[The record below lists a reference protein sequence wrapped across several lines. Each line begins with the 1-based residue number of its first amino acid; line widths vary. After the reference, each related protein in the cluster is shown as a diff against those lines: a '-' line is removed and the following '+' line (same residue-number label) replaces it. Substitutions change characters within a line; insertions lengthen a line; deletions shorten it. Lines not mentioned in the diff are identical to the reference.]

1 MTSLAAIRKNP
12 RVKFVDDE
20 RSCGNGIIVTLR
32 RGWSFDALEDNRVA
46 GEDTVAEA
54 NKAATVDAPRS
65 RSGAET
71 DQ

>member
-54 NKAATVDAPRS
+54 AKLVRS
-65 RSGAET
+65 AKRFAGPYV
-71 DQ
+71 Q